1 MQELWDGAKPLADR
15 RFELQTVPVGTLQ
28 ADPDRL
34 AQALRNLLAN
44 AIEHTAPPSG
54 LVRLRVWALGA
65 QGERVRFTVEDDGP
79 GIAPEQRERV
89 FDRFYR
95 TDDARDR
102 ASGGTGLGLAI
113 VRAIAQ
119 AHGGSAQV
127 GRSQEGGASF
137 ELELPGFDPYGTSTA
152 APVKRP
158 ARRSSSASPAASSG

>member
-1 MQELWDGAKPLADR
+1 
-15 RFELQTVPVGTLQ
+15 
-28 ADPDRL
+28 
-34 AQALRNLLAN
+34 
-44 AIEHTAPPSG
+44 
-54 LVRLRVWALGA
+54 VRLRVWALGA
-65 QGERVRFTVEDDGP
+65 QGERVRFTVEDDGA
-79 GIAPEQRERV
+79 GIAREERERV
-89 FDRFYR
+89 FGRFYR

-113 VRAIAQ
+113 VRAIAH

-137 ELELPGFDPYGTSTA
+137 ELELPGFHPYGTSTA